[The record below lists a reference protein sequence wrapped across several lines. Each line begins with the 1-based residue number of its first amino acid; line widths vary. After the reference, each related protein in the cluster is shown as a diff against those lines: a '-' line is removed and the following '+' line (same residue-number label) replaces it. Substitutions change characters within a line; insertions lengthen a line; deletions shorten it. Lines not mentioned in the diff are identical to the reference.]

1 MPQHASGPATRLAS
15 AVRHAAPE
23 LRIGFLPL
31 LDAAPLVVA
40 HELGFFEREG
50 LSTVLRRQPG
60 WASVRD
66 KMLYGAIHVA
76 HAPAG
81 FLYAINA
88 GATPNVGRCCSAF
101 IMSAQGNAIT
111 ISRRLYDRG
120 IRHAE
125 DFPAEIRARRPELLT
140 FGIVSQ
146 HSSHAHLLHGWLQ
159 RGGMDPKKDLRTVVL
174 PPQQMVAS
182 LAAGHI
188 DGFCAGEPWNTL
200 AVSEGHGWVA
210 ADSAALT
217 PLHPEKV
224 LLVHEDFAAQFHD
237 EHMRLLRAQRAA
249 CEWCADPSHHA
260 SLVKLLMRW
269 VFIDVPERVIARSLA
284 SPLAPLFIG
293 PNLHEPSKDKAT
305 WILGEMRRHHLLP
318 TDVED
323 AELLA
328 GFRPDLYAQMQPAA
342 AASAHP

>member
-1 MPQHASGPATRLAS
+1 
-15 AVRHAAPE
+15 
-23 LRIGFLPL
+23 
-31 LDAAPLVVA
+31 VA

-50 LSTVLRRQPG
+50 LATVLQRQPG

-66 KMLYGAIHVA
+66 KMLYGAIDVA
-76 HAPAG
+76 HAPGG

-125 DFPAEIRARRPELLT
+125 DFPAEVRARRPELLT

-146 HSSHAHLLHGWLQ
+146 HSSHAHLLRGWLK
-159 RGGMDPKKDLRTVVL
+159 RGGINPKKDLRIVVL

-200 AVSEGHGWVA
+200 AVSESHGWVA

-217 PLHPEKV
+217 PMHPEKV
-224 LLVHEDFAAQFHD
+224 VLVHEDFALEHHD
-237 EHMRLLRAQRAA
+237 EHMGLLRAQRAA
-249 CEWCADPSHHA
+249 CEWSAQAANHA
-260 SLVKLLMRW
+260 SLAKLLLRW
-269 VFIDVPERVIARSLA
+269 VFVDVAEKVLLRSLA
-284 SPLAPLFIG
+284 SSLAPIFTG
-293 PNLHEPSKDKAT
+293 PELHAPSRDKAT
-305 WILGEMRRHHLLP
+305 WILGEMRQHDLLP
-318 TDVED
+318 EEVED

-328 GFRPDLYAQMQPAA
+328 GFRPDLYALLKLDHAA
-342 AASAHP
+342 VSSNA